1 MPELLLESELFG
13 HEKGAFTDAV
23 SQKMGLLE
31 LAHSGTLFLDEIG
44 EMALTVQAKL
54 LRVMEKM
61 TFRRLGGVADIDVN
75 VRIIAATNRNLAAQV
90 KAGTFRED
98 LYYRLKVVD
107 LRVPPLR
114 SRQEDI
120 VPFTKFFLAHFSQK
134 LGKQFQDITP
144 EARKILLD
152 YGWPGNI
159 RELRNII
166 ERTVLLE
173 DGPLLEARHLVRLKE
188 FRWSHD
194 LPLRLQEVLEN
205 PLPREGIVL
214 EDMVAEL
221 EEALVRKALNMTDG
235 NQTKAAALLG
245 LNRDKF
251 RYRLKQY
258 GVKEP

>member
-1 MPELLLESELFG
+1 M
-13 HEKGAFTDAV
+13 
-23 SQKMGLLE
+23 
-31 LAHSGTLFLDEIG
+31 
-44 EMALTVQAKL
+44 
-54 LRVMEKM
+54 
-61 TFRRLGGVADIDVN
+61 
-75 VRIIAATNRNLAAQV
+75 
-90 KAGTFRED
+90 
-98 LYYRLKVVD
+98 
-107 LRVPPLR
+107 
-114 SRQEDI
+114 
-120 VPFTKFFLAHFSQK
+120 
-134 LGKQFQDITP
+134 
-144 EARKILLD
+144 D